1 MRYNFDIITIKRE
14 KTMIII
20 PARLA
25 STRFPQKVLADIGG
39 LPMVV
44 RTAKRVAHLDDV
56 VVAADDEKII
66 EVCRAHGVKAM
77 LTSTT
82 HKSGTDRIHECAT
95 ILELDDDELIIN
107 VQADEP
113 FIEPDVVE
121 SLMTKLKEL
130 QKSGEEFIMGSC
142 YNSVNSDAAKDP
154 NLVKVVLDANLNA
167 IYFSRA
173 KIPHNQSGEAVYFGH
188 IGIYGFSKRSL
199 KEFCSLPDAP
209 IEDIEKLE
217 QLRAIYHGK
226 KITMVKVASTGFGI
240 DTKEDLKR
248 AIEIF
253 L

>member
-1 MRYNFDIITIKRE
+1 
-14 KTMIII
+14 MIII

-25 STRFPQKVLADIGG
+25 STRFPQKVIADIGG

-44 RTAKRVAHLDDV
+44 RTAKRVEHLDKV

-66 EVCRAHGVKAM
+66 AICKKYGIEAM

-82 HKSGTDRIHECAT
+82 HKSGTDRIYECAT
-95 ILELDDDELIIN
+95 ILNLDDNELIIN

-121 SLMTKLKEL
+121 VLMKKL
-130 QKSGEEFIMGSC
+130 QKLQKEKEPFIMGSC
-142 YNSVNSDAAKDP
+142 YNSINEDVAKDP
-154 NLVKVVLDANLNA
+154 NLVKVVLDKNDNA

-173 KIPHNQSGEAVYFGH
+173 RIPYNQGGGAKYFGH
-188 IGIYGFSKRSL
+188 IGIYGFSKKSL
-199 KEFCSLPDAP
+199 KEFCSLKDAP

-217 QLRAIYHGK
+217 QLRAIYHQK
-226 KITMVKVASTGFGI
+226 KISMVKVASTGFGI
-240 DTKEDLKR
+240 DTKEDLQR

>member
-1 MRYNFDIITIKRE
+1 
-14 KTMIII
+14 MIII

-44 RTAKRVAHLDDV
+44 RTARKVQHLDRV

-66 EVCRAHGVKAM
+66 SVCKEYGIEAK

-82 HKSGTDRIHECAT
+82 HKSGTDRINECAN
-95 ILELDDDELIIN
+95 IAGVEDDELIIN

-113 FIEPDVVE
+113 FIETEVVE
-121 SLMTKLKEL
+121 KLIERLKSLQEKK
-130 QKSGEEFIMGSC
+130 EEFIMGSC
-142 YNSVNSDAAKDP
+142 YNAINAEAAEDP
-154 NLVKVVLDANLNA
+154 NLVKVVLDDADNA
-167 IYFSRA
+167 IYFSRSL
-173 KIPHNQSGEAVYFGH
+173 IPYNRGGGATYYGH
-188 IGIYGFSKRSL
+188 IGIYGFSKKSL
-199 KEFCSLPDAP
+199 QEFCGLNDAP

-226 KITMVKVASTGFGI
+226 KISMVKVASTGFGI
-240 DTKEDLKR
+240 DTKEDLEK

>member
-1 MRYNFDIITIKRE
+1 
-14 KTMIII
+14 MIII
-20 PARLA
+20 PARLE
-25 STRFPQKVLADIGG
+25 STRFPRKVLADIGG

-44 RTAKRVAHLDDV
+44 RTAKRIQHLDRV
-56 VVAADDEKII
+56 VVAADDESII
-66 EVCRAHGVKAM
+66 EVCNEYGIEAM

-82 HKSGTDRIHECAT
+82 HKSGTDRIYECAT
-95 ILELDDDELIIN
+95 ILNLPDNELVIN

-121 SLMTKLKEL
+121 SLMKKLKNL
-130 QKSGEEFIMGSC
+130 QSNNEEFIMGSC
-142 YNSVNSDAAKDP
+142 YNSINADAAQDP
-154 NLVKVVLDANLNA
+154 NLVKVVLDAKNNA

-188 IGIYGFSKRSL
+188 IGIYGFSKKSL
-199 KEFCSLPDAP
+199 KEFCSLQDAP

-217 QLRAIYHGK
+217 QLRAIYHQK
-226 KITMVKVASTGFGI
+226 NIAMVKVASTGFGI

>member
-1 MRYNFDIITIKRE
+1 
-14 KTMIII
+14 MILI

-44 RTAKRVAHLDDV
+44 RTAKAVAHIDKV

-66 EVCRAHGVKAM
+66 ATCHEHGIEAM

-82 HKSGTDRIHECAT
+82 HKSGTDRINECAN
-95 ILELDDDELIIN
+95 ILDIRDDEIIIN

-113 FIEPDVVE
+113 FIEPEVVQN
-121 SLMTKLKEL
+121 LLTKLKEL
-130 QKSGEEFIMGSC
+130 QQNNEEFIMGSC
-142 YNSVNSDAAKDP
+142 YNAINDEAAQDP
-154 NLVKVVLDANLNA
+154 NLVKVVLDDANNA
-167 IYFSRA
+167 IYFSRSP
-173 KIPHNQSGEAVYFGH
+173 IPYNRGGGATYFGH
-188 IGIYGFSKRSL
+188 IGIYGFSKKSL
-199 KEFCSLPDAP
+199 KEFCSLSDAP

-217 QLRAIYHGK
+217 QLRAIYHQK
-226 KITMVKVASTGFGI
+226 KITMLKVASTGFGI
-240 DTKEDLKR
+240 DTEEDLKR

>member
-1 MRYNFDIITIKRE
+1 
-14 KTMIII
+14 MIII

-44 RTAKRVAHLDDV
+44 RTAKKVEHLDNV
-56 VVAADDEKII
+56 VVAADDEKIVKI
-66 EVCRAHGVKAM
+66 CKEHGVEAM

-82 HKSGTDRIHECAT
+82 HKSGTDRIHECAN
-95 ILELDDDELIIN
+95 ILELDDDEIIIN

-113 FIEPDVVE
+113 FIEPEVVE
-121 SLMTKLKEL
+121 SLISQLKTL
-130 QKSGEEFIMGSC
+130 QKDKQAFIMGSC
-142 YNSVNSDAAKDP
+142 YNAINSEAAQDP
-154 NLVKVVLDANLNA
+154 NLVKVVLDDEDNA
-167 IYFSRA
+167 IYFSRSC
-173 KIPHNQSGEAVYFGH
+173 IPYNSGGGATYYGH
-188 IGIYGFSKRSL
+188 IGIYGFSKSSL
-199 KEFCSLPDAP
+199 KEFCNLSDAP

-217 QLRAIYHGK
+217 QLRAIYHQK
-226 KITMVKVASTGFGI
+226 KIKMVKVSSTGFGI

>member
-1 MRYNFDIITIKRE
+1 
-14 KTMIII
+14 MIII

-44 RTAKRVAHLDDV
+44 RTAKRVAHLDRV
-56 VVAADDEKII
+56 VVAADDELII
-66 EVCRAHGVKAM
+66 QTCNEHGIEAM

-95 ILELDDDELIIN
+95 ILELPEDEIIIN

-121 SLMTKLKEL
+121 SLMNKLKLL
-130 QKSGEEFIMGSC
+130 QTQQVPFIMGSC
-142 YNSVNSDAAKDP
+142 YNAINADAAQDP
-154 NLVKVVLDANLNA
+154 NLVKVVLDNEQNA
-167 IYFSRA
+167 IYFSRSPIPYNQGGGA
-173 KIPHNQSGEAVYFGH
+173 KYFGH
-188 IGIYGFSKRSL
+188 IGIYGFSKKSL

-217 QLRAIYHGK
+217 QLRAIYHAK

-240 DTKEDLKR
+240 DTKEDLTR

>member
-1 MRYNFDIITIKRE
+1 
-14 KTMIII
+14 MIII

-25 STRFPQKVLADIGG
+25 SSRFPQKVLADIGG

-44 RTAKRVAHLDDV
+44 RTAQRVAHLDRV

-66 EVCRAHGVKAM
+66 EVCEAHGVEAM

-95 ILELDDDELIIN
+95 ILKLKDDELIIN

-121 SLMTKLKEL
+121 SLMFKLQSL
-130 QKSGEEFIMGSC
+130 QKESAPFIMGSC
-142 YNSVNSDAAKDP
+142 YNAINADSAEDP
-154 NLVKVVLDANLNA
+154 NLVKVVLDDADNA
-167 IYFSRA
+167 IYFSRSAIPYNQGGGA
-173 KIPHNQSGEAVYFGH
+173 KYFGH
-188 IGIYGFSKRSL
+188 IGIYGFSKKSL
-199 KEFCSLPDAP
+199 QEFCSLSDAP

-217 QLRAIYHGK
+217 QLRAIYHQK
-226 KITMVKVASTGFGI
+226 DITMVKVTSTGFGI
-240 DTKEDLKR
+240 DTKEDLAR
-248 AIEIF
+248 AVEIF

>member
-1 MRYNFDIITIKRE
+1 
-14 KTMIII
+14 MIII

-44 RTAKRVAHLDDV
+44 RTAKRVAHLDRV

-66 EVCRAHGVKAM
+66 SICKEHGIEAM

-82 HKSGTDRIHECAT
+82 HKSGTDRINECAT

-107 VQADEP
+107 LQADEP
-113 FIEPDVVE
+113 FIEPEVVE
-121 SLMTKLKEL
+121 SLMIKLKFL
-130 QKSGEEFIMGSC
+130 QAKNESFVMGSC
-142 YNSVNSDAAKDP
+142 YNAINADAAKDE
-154 NLVKVVLDANLNA
+154 NLVKVVLDDEDNA
-167 IYFSRA
+167 IYFSRSL
-173 KIPHNQSGEAVYFGH
+173 IPYNRGGGATYFGH
-188 IGIYGFSKRSL
+188 IGIYGFSKKSL
-199 KEFCSLPDAP
+199 KEFCNLSDAP

-217 QLRAIYHGK
+217 QLRAVYHQK

-240 DTKEDLKR
+240 DTKEDLKK

>member
-1 MRYNFDIITIKRE
+1 
-14 KTMIII
+14 MIII

-25 STRFPQKVLADIGG
+25 STRFPQKVITDIGG

-66 EVCRAHGVKAM
+66 AICKEHGVKAM

-95 ILELDDDELIIN
+95 ILGLADNELIIN

-121 SLMTKLKEL
+121 SLMIKLRNL
-130 QKSGEEFIMGSC
+130 QNENSDFIMGSC
-142 YNSVNSDAAKDP
+142 YNSINAQSAEDP
-154 NLVKVVLDANLNA
+154 NLVKVVLDAQGNA

-188 IGIYGFSKRSL
+188 IGIYGFSKKSL

-217 QLRAIYHGK
+217 QLRAIYHQK
-226 KITMVKVASTGFGI
+226 NIAMVKVASTGFGI
-240 DTKEDLKR
+240 DTQEDLKR

>member
-1 MRYNFDIITIKRE
+1 
-14 KTMIII
+14 MIII

-25 STRFPQKVLADIGG
+25 STRFPKKVLADIGG

-44 RTAKRVAHLDDV
+44 RTAQRVAHLDRV
-56 VVAADDEKII
+56 VVAADDEEII
-66 EVCRAHGVKAM
+66 KVCKEYGVEAM

-82 HKSGTDRIHECAT
+82 HKSGTDRIHECAN
-95 ILELDDDELIIN
+95 ILNLKDDEIIIN

-121 SLMTKLKEL
+121 SLLKKLLAL
-130 QKSGEEFIMGSC
+130 QKENAAFIMGSC
-142 YNSVNSDAAKDP
+142 YNSINADSAKDP
-154 NLVKVVLDANLNA
+154 NLVKVVLDSAQNA

-173 KIPHNQSGEAVYFGH
+173 CIPYNQGGGAKYFGH
-188 IGIYGFSKRSL
+188 IGIYGFSKKSL
-199 KEFCSLPDAP
+199 SEFCNLGDAP

-226 KITMVKVASTGFGI
+226 KITMVKVSSTGFGI
-240 DTKEDLKR
+240 DTPEDLAR